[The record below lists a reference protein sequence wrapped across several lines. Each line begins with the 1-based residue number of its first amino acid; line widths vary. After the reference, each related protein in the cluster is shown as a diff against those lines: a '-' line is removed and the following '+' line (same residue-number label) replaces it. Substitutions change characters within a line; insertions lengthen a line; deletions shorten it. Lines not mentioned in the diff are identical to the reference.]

1 MSELPQ
7 VIWHVYFAGPW
18 TSGVQVVGA
27 KWRREVPPS
36 RRLTAREQAL
46 PWAYSSV
53 PARWRR
59 VNQATF
65 VVGILAA
72 AGAFSKTVNAGFC
85 RLGPKLVIAVLLVK
99 KPPITGGPGMPVNA
113 IEPHPRARNAAE
125 NRPDAIAGVRL
136 SDQFLQSQRSKYFP
150 SSRPSRR
157 SKRGQH
163 PSRIRHRSIPR
174 IAIA

>member
-7 VIWHVYFAGPW
+7 VIWHVYLAGPW
-18 TSGVQVVGA
+18 TSGVHVVGA
-27 KWRREVPPS
+27 NWRREVPPS

-59 VNQATF
+59 VNQAALA
-65 VVGILAA
+65 VGILAA
-72 AGAFSKTVNAGFC
+72 AGACSKTVNAGSC
-85 RLGPKLVIAVLLVK
+85 RLGHKLVTAARFVK
-99 KPPITGGPGMPVNA
+99 QPRSDGGPGMPVNA
-113 IEPHPRARNAAE
+113 IEPRPGARNAAE

-136 SDQFLQSQRSKYFP
+136 SDQFLQNQRSKYFP

-157 SKRGQH
+157 SKRRQH
-163 PSRIRHRSIPR
+163 PSRIRHR
-174 IAIA
+174 